1 MATAGSLK
9 TLARKVLCQDAR
21 FAKKPKLMNT
31 MERRRPPKGTQSIS
45 RHKRKLRKAWTR
57 RTRSNKR
64 RVPKRQR
71 RISSR
76 RPRKPQKRKLLKRS
90 RWRRARRRNHK
101 RRLTTKK
108 RLPNR

>member
-45 RHKRKLRKAWTR
+45 RHKQQKEGAEKTAQ
-57 RTRSNKR
+57 NKF
-64 RVPKRQR
+64 
-71 RISSR
+71 
-76 RPRKPQKRKLLKRS
+76 
-90 RWRRARRRNHK
+90 
-101 RRLTTKK
+101 KK
-108 RLPNR
+108 TQE